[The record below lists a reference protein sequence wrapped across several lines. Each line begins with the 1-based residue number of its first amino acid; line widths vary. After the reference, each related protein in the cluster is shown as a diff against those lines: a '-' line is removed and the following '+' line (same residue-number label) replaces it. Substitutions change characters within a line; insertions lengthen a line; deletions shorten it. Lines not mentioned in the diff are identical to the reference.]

1 VFLVSGRRRIVLAII
16 VFGLVISLSK
26 GMTYPSMSVNL
37 TVTVLPFVGVV
48 VELYDESGQLFDRTD
63 PAQPPL
69 EAALTTPDKQHI
81 GLYIPETV
89 LEGPTT
95 VQIYLNGSIP
105 RPDIFDQADN
115 EAKTRGIAA
124 IPGAEPIEF
133 TSNRDLGTTVTIGL
147 PYPASLEEAIV
158 NNLAIFYLDEV
169 STRWIIS
176 SGCRTDPSKRSISAD
191 VDSFSIYKVM
201 AQAATHLHDVIV
213 YPNPFIPAEAHGG
226 CLKFINLT
234 HQAKIRIYSL
244 TGDLVWSKEIQN
256 SGGAAQW
263 YGKNDKDE
271 PVASGIYLYIVTSP
285 DRDEATGKISVIR

>member
-1 VFLVSGRRRIVLAII
+1 VLLALGRRRIVLAVI

-26 GMTYPSMSVNL
+26 AMTSPSTSVSL

-48 VELYDESGQLFDRTD
+48 VELYDESGQLLDRTD

-69 EAALTTPDKQHI
+69 EAVLTTPDEQHI
-81 GLYIPETV
+81 GLHVPETV

-105 RPDIFDQADN
+105 RPGILEEADN
-115 EAKTRGIAA
+115 EARARGIAT
-124 IPGAEPIEF
+124 IPGVGPIEF
-133 TSNRDLGTTVTIGL
+133 ISNRDLGTIVTISL
-147 PYPASLEEAIV
+147 PYPASLEEATV
-158 NNLAIFYLDEV
+158 NNLAIYYLDEANR
-169 STRWIIS
+169 RWTTL
-176 SGCRTDPSKRSISAD
+176 SGCRTDPSRRSISAD
-191 VDSFSIYKVM
+191 VDGFSIYKIM
-201 AQAATHLHDVIV
+201 AQAAAHLHDVVV

-244 TGDLVWSKEIQN
+244 TGDLVWSKDVQN

-263 YGKNDKDE
+263 YGENDRDE

-285 DRDEATGKISVIR
+285 DREEATGTISVIR